1 MVGGRPPIILWFS
14 SWNSLS
20 AKSFGGNSDSLANYL
35 SAKWQTLEKLQ
46 VNSRCENNQMESE
59 LN

>member
-20 AKSFGGNSDSLANYL
+20 AKSDSDSLANYL